1 MPVSCGS
8 PVSEWRLVVICG
20 RQSTNRSGGW
30 ALLTCIISAELSSY
44 YGKAKV
50 CIHYPMKQQVKSLKR
65 KGANFEKKRK
75 TRNPKKT
82 ELFVEVPESKSF
94 LDTATM
100 PMMVT
105 AVGVAL
111 FAKLL
116 MMYDESRSQEL
127 IERKVKNAPPGQGT
141 VRMLTREEWEEIREV
156 RPRTPFESKLARPN
170 ARIRTGGAVKKEDV
184 KDWGIDVLMDAIT
197 RVEESVRHNSR

>member
-1 MPVSCGS
+1 VNMHNIRGTLFLLRRSKS
-8 PVSEWRLVVICG
+8 LHTLSNETTSE
-20 RQSTNRSGGW
+20 
-30 ALLTCIISAELSSY
+30 
-44 YGKAKV
+44 
-50 CIHYPMKQQVKSLKR
+50 SLKR
-65 KGANFEKKRK
+65 KVANFEKKRK

-82 ELFVEVPESKSF
+82 ELFVEVPESRSF

-100 PMMVT
+100 PTMVT
-105 AVGVAL
+105 AFGVAL

-170 ARIRTGGAVKKEDV
+170 ARIKTGGAVKKE
-184 KDWGIDVLMDAIT
+184 G
-197 RVEESVRHNSR
+197 